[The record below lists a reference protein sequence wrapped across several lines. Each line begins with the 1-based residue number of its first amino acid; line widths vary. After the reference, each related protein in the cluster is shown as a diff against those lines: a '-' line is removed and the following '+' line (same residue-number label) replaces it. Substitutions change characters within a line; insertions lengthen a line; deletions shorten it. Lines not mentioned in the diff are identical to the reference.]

1 MPSTGAEPAAE
12 SLRDKYDWA
21 GKPSTQP
28 SEVMAQ
34 YDEFAPSYD
43 DTLLADWGY
52 EAPARAAEL
61 LAQHVSLESN
71 VLDAGCGTG
80 LTGRELHRVGFA
92 AVHGADISV
101 ASLRLAAR
109 KGIYRSLVHADLLRP
124 LPFSADTF
132 DAAICV
138 GVLSYISGEEF
149 FRELCRVTRAGGAL
163 VLSHRTD
170 LIASRS
176 FEDLLRS
183 FEDQGLWSPVS
194 ESASLPYLPK
204 HPDFADRIQVRYFAL
219 RVR

>member
-1 MPSTGAEPAAE
+1 
-12 SLRDKYDWA
+12 
-21 GKPSTQP
+21 
-28 SEVMAQ
+28 
-34 YDEFAPSYD
+34 
-43 DTLLADWGY
+43 
-52 EAPARAAEL
+52 
-61 LAQHVSLESN
+61 
-71 VLDAGCGTG
+71 
-80 LTGRELHRVGFA
+80 
-92 AVHGADISV
+92 GADISV

-183 FEDQGLWSPVS
+183 FEERGLWSPVS